1 MLIVG
6 IHLFCVCTASLFFIK
21 FSDPSILL
29 ARITWNLH
37 FYLYFAASA
46 AEEEKDDSF
55 ICINAS
61 CFMLIKEDGRM
72 KRTQ

>member
-6 IHLFCVCTASLFFIK
+6 IHLFCVCTASLFFNK

-46 AEEEKDDSF
+46 AEEKKMIVVS
-55 ICINAS
+55 A
-61 CFMLIKEDGRM
+61 
-72 KRTQ
+72 